1 MFAGGLNDSREENK
15 TTTVTILVLITNLWF
30 GFEVLTS
37 VNQKHMPALKSMGCN
52 KILAKYINNNRYIQ

>member
-30 GFEVLTS
+30 GFEVITS
-37 VNQKHMPALKSMGCN
+37 VNQKHIPA
-52 KILAKYINNNRYIQ
+52 